1 MRADVVIIGAGAAG
15 IAAAY
20 YLTKQGAK
28 PLVIERDAIGSHASG
43 FALGGLS
50 PFSGYGIPGP
60 VYPLAREGMR
70 LHIQLAR
77 ELRESTGVDT
87 HFRLTDVLSLATD
100 EEEERGLA
108 ALLPWLDSE
117 NFPARWI
124 GIEELQQIE
133 RRFSSH
139 LRGALQI
146 DGVGVLEAYRF
157 CLSLAQA
164 AEQGGTTIRQGQVKT
179 VHFDGG
185 RVTAVETESEVIPT
199 ERVLL
204 AAGPW
209 TGAFD
214 QSTGTRVPVR
224 PLKGQIVRLR
234 VDNGSNIPYFSWRGN
249 YAIAKSDGLLW
260 AGTTKEEVG
269 FDERITV
276 EARDSIL
283 ASLATVF
290 PPIMDAEIVQQT
302 ACLRPLSAD
311 GLPILGPVPEREGV
325 YVATGAGRKGI
336 LLSPAMGK
344 IAADLILTG
353 TTKLDISAML
363 PERFAQGR
371 SGAGVSPRPHPVVD

>member
-1 MRADVVIIGAGAAG
+1 MPDVVIIGAGAAG

-60 VYPLAREGMR
+60 VYPLAKEGMR
-70 LHIQLAR
+70 LHLQLDR
-77 ELRESTGVDT
+77 ELRESTGIDT
-87 HFRLTDVLSLATD
+87 HFRLTDVLSLASD
-100 EEEERGLA
+100 EEEERHLA

-117 NFPARWI
+117 NFPARWV
-124 GIEELQQIE
+124 GREELQQID

-146 DGVGVLEAYRF
+146 DGVGVLESYRY
-157 CLSLAQA
+157 CLALAQA
-164 AEQGGTTIRQGQVKT
+164 AEQGGTTIRQGDVKA
-179 VHFDGG
+179 VRFDRG
-185 RVTAVETESEVIPT
+185 RVTAVETESEVIST

-209 TGAFD
+209 TGAFE
-214 QSTGTRVPVR
+214 QSTGTKIPVR

-234 VDNGSNIPYFSWRGN
+234 IDDGSKIPYFSWRGN
-249 YAIAKSDGLLW
+249 YAIAKSDGLVW
-260 AGTTKEEVG
+260 AGTTEEEVG
-269 FDERITV
+269 FDERTTV

-311 GLPILGPVPEREGV
+311 GLPIIGPVPGKEGV

-353 TTKLDISAML
+353 TTHLDISAML

-371 SGAGVSPRPHPVVD
+371 SGAGVSPRPHPIVD